1 MDMTKLQRGFT
12 IVEAVIVLF
21 GIGVATTFILINA
34 NKLRKYKEKKIYYME
49 TIQVFYFI
57 IDIFEADYDH
67 FITEVSEFYDYH
79 DNYIIAYSQYDNKE
93 IKIECYYTITELESN
108 GINGKQYS
116 IDIVVPYEFY
126 FSNYSKESRHYK
138 NSMIVYE

>member
-21 GIGVATTFILINA
+21 CIGVATTFILINA

-57 IDIFEADYDH
+57 IDIFETDYDH

-108 GINGKQYS
+108 GIKGKQYS